1 MSFVISLIS
10 TVIME
15 PDVIC
20 YQLLLW
26 SLMSFVISLISIVIM
41 EPSVICY

>member
-26 SLMSFVISLISIVIM
+26 NLMSFVISVMSFVIM
-41 EPSVICY
+41 EPDVIYY